1 MTRPRQNPEIEDKA
15 ALYATSED
23 FCRLFAD
30 NVDGLYQ
37 LAFLLTGD
45 HTLAEQ
51 CFVAGIEDS
60 VHGNNVF
67 REWAH
72 SWAKRTIIRLAIR
85 AIKPKPSDP
94 DSAEDSAT
102 HGGLRIR
109 PDWHDVVYGLLSL
122 DDFDRFVFV
131 MSVLERYSEH
141 ECALLLGCT
150 PPDVR
155 EARTR
160 ALQQITVGRSPR
172 TEENVFAGEV
182 AGGVGG
188 SHHA

>member
-1 MTRPRQNPEIEDKA
+1 MTRRKQKSDLKGITGQ
-15 ALYATSED
+15 YATRED

-45 HTLAEQ
+45 HNRAEH
-51 CFVAGIEDS
+51 CFVSGIEDS
-60 VHGNNVF
+60 IGGNNVF
-67 REWAH
+67 KEWAH
-72 SWAKRTIIRLAIR
+72 SWAKRTIIQLAIR
-85 AIKPKPSDP
+85 ALQPKP
-94 DSAEDSAT
+94 EDHNSVENSPV
-102 HGGLRIR
+102 HGGQQSVAV
-109 PDWHDVVYGLLSL
+109 WHGVVDRLLSL
-122 DDFDRFVFV
+122 RDFDRFVFV

-160 ALQQITVGRSPR
+160 ALQHISEGRPPR
-172 TEENVFAGEV
+172 TEDGLFAEV
-182 AGGVGG
+182 TSGVGG
-188 SHHA
+188 LHHA